1 MFHRPN
7 QRAFAALST
16 RFAAVQRL
24 TSFTSVYQTHIH
36 LYTNTHSLK
45 SIYAPC
51 SDTELRKNIFA
62 EHLEPLVHEHVH
74 ISSTHLRRYTLYTHH
89 SQHIDHYTCLLS
101 YRASKHLDVGNV
113 NFPLVVNITILDL
126 FNYLFKQKA

>member
-36 LYTNTHSLK
+36 LYTNTHSL
-45 SIYAPC
+45 
-51 SDTELRKNIFA
+51 RKNIFA
-62 EHLEPLVHEHVH
+62 EHLELLVHEHVH
-74 ISSTHLRRYTLYTHH
+74 ISSTHLRQYTLYTHH

-101 YRASKHLDVGNV
+101 YRASKHLDVENV